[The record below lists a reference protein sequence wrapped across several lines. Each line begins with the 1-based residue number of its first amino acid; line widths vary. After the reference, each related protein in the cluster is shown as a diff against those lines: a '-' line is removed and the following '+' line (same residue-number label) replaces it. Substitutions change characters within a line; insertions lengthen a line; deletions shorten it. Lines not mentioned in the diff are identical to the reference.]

1 MKSVYLF
8 VFSLL
13 FGYNEGTRRKNVLF
27 LVSDDMRPE
36 LGAYYGPDFPS
47 TVHPKMHSPNID
59 ALASKSLLLKH
70 AYVQQ
75 AVCSPSRTSLLTG
88 RRPDTTHVYDLVHYF
103 RKVGGNFTTLP
114 EYFKMNGYV
123 SVGMGKIFHPGP
135 ASGFDDPISWS
146 LPYFHAKTYGWETHK
161 HSWLAVPDNETIDKP
176 LVDAQIA
183 DHAIET
189 LKSLA
194 PGAKTG
200 GKPFFVAVGFHKPH
214 LPFVFPESMLQFYPA
229 DEVHLPPDPYC
240 PRDMPEVAWYTP
252 SGLIRY
258 QDIGS
263 LNFTGQI
270 NEQLPKWKILELR
283 RAYYSALSWTDS
295 LVGRVIQ
302 ELDKLGLADDTIISF
317 WGDHGWQL
325 GEHAEWCK
333 QTNFELATHAPMMI
347 HIPGLTDK
355 GIVTE
360 QLTEFVDLFPTLVEA
375 AGLDQLTI
383 CPENSSAVALC
394 REGESLFPLIRNSS
408 APWKH
413 AAFSQYPRDH
423 NGTNVMGYTMRT
435 DQYRYTEWVDFSG
448 PPHYKPDWSKQYGTE
463 LYDHKV
469 DPYEDIN
476 KANDASY
483 AKIRLTL
490 SKQLHAGWR
499 AARPTSTMEPNI
511 VS

>member
-1 MKSVYLF
+1 MKSVYMF
-8 VFSLL
+8 IFSLL
-13 FGYNEGTRRKNVLF
+13 FGYCAGAQRKNVLF

-88 RRPDTTHVYDLVHYF
+88 RRPDTTHVYDLIHYF

-114 EYFKMNGYV
+114 EYFKLNGYV

-146 LPYFHAKTYGWETHK
+146 LPYFHAKSYGWETHK
-161 HSWLAVPDNETIDKP
+161 NSWVAVPDNETIDKP

-189 LKSLA
+189 LKTLA
-194 PGAKTG
+194 PGAKSG
-200 GKPFFVAVGFHKPH
+200 DKPFFLAVGFHKPH

-229 DEVHLPPDPYC
+229 DEIHLPPDPHC
-240 PRDMPEVAWYTP
+240 PKDMPDVAWYTP
-252 SGLIRY
+252 KGMIRY

-263 LNFTGQI
+263 LNFTGKI
-270 NEQLPKWKILELR
+270 NEQLPEWKVRELR
-283 RAYYSALSWTDS
+283 RAYYSAISWTDS

-302 ELDKLGLADDTIISF
+302 ELDNLGLAKDTIISF

-347 HIPGLTDK
+347 HVPGITEK

-375 AGLDQLTI
+375 AGLDQLPL
-383 CPENSSAVALC
+383 CPENSSAIALC

-408 APWKH
+408 TPWKK
-413 AAFSQYPRDH
+413 AAFSQYPRYH
-423 NGTNVMGYTMRT
+423 NGANVMGYTMRT
-435 DQYRYTEWVDFSG
+435 EQYRYTEWVEFSG
-448 PPHYKPDWSKQYGTE
+448 QPNYKPDWDKQYGIE

-469 DPYEDIN
+469 DPYEDVN
-476 KANDASY
+476 KANDPTY
-483 AKIRLTL
+483 TIIRQTL
-490 SKQLHAGWR
+490 SKQLRAGWR
-499 AARPTSTMEPNI
+499 KAR
-511 VS
+511 